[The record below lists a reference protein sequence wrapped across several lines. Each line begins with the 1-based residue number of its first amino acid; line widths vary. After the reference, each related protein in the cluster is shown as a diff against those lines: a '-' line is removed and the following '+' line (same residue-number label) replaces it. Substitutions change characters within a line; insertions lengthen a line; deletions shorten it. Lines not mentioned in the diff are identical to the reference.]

1 MAKKKRKIEKDL
13 DIDKLIA
20 NEQIIDSDLVDE
32 AEDSMITYSI
42 KTIID
47 RAIPDVRDGLK
58 PVHRRILYGAYAGK
72 YMPDKKY
79 SKNAKIVG
87 EVMGNFHPHGDFSIY
102 SAMVAMSQ
110 PWNYRYPLLDF
121 QGNNGSYDGDSEAA
135 MRYSEGRLD
144 KLALTMLQDVDTKC
158 VPFKLNYSEE
168 IEEPE
173 VLPGLFPNLL
183 ANGASGIA
191 VGYTTE
197 IPSHQLGEV
206 IDAIIEV
213 MKNPKIELDDIMK
226 HIKGPDFPNGGFL
239 INNENIKK
247 LYETGNASLTF
258 KAKYELEQNE
268 ETGNTQI
275 VFTELPPDTKKPKLV
290 EHINTLCI
298 VNKEIP
304 RVIDV
309 RDTSEENDTRIVI
322 ELHKTAVPDIVIN
335 ELYEHTQLKKNLT
348 FYLRVIVNNSPK
360 LLNLKQ
366 MIEYYIEHRREVV
379 INRTKFI
386 LEKTEGKLHIQEGF
400 RTVLSDVKK
409 TISIMEN
416 ADTVEEAKKELM
428 SHFKLSEEQ
437 ANQVF
442 DIRFRTL
449 IKMNREEIGNLI
461 NKLNSEIADLKLLLS
476 GQVEIDKVIIKE
488 LKDLKKDFNDERRTM
503 LVSEVEADQLNTV
516 TNNEPI
522 ALVLTSK
529 NTIKH
534 TTIKTLEDMFK
545 NGILKERQE
554 IFIQG
559 VKCKIQDEFVLILN
573 TGEYVKIGFSDL
585 MSNLPTENKTIKAI
599 VSYNEEKANK
609 TIVTMTKKG
618 IVQKVKLSGL
628 KARMK
633 RIAPLLQIQDGDE
646 IVDVRVIEE
655 TPENIK
661 SNIITIGTKD
671 GLIHRFFLNSFKDT
685 AAGSKGCNGI
695 TLTEADNEVI
705 GFEVSNVDN
714 DPVSKLIVFTKHND
728 GSFGMKSMKLDEFKP
743 KGRVAQGVR
752 GVDFSKKLPG
762 IVHGVVIA
770 SDDFFV
776 TDKKGTVMINK
787 FTKLPEH
794 AKYNK
799 PDPVA
804 YEVNITK
811 FFLE

>member
-1 MAKKKRKIEKDL
+1 MARKKKVEKDI
-13 DIDKLIA
+13 DIDNLIA
-20 NEQIIDSDLVDE
+20 NEQVIDSDIVDE
-32 AEDSMITYSI
+32 AEDSMITYAI

-47 RAIPDVRDGLK
+47 RAIPDVRDGMK
-58 PVHRRILYGAYAGK
+58 PVHRRILYGAYMGR

-87 EVMGNFHPHGDFSIY
+87 EVMGKYHPHGDSSIY
-102 SAMVAMSQ
+102 DTMVAMSQ
-110 PWNYRYPLLDF
+110 PWKYRYPLLDF
-121 QGNNGSYDGDSEAA
+121 QGNNGSYDGDTAAA

-144 KLALTMLQDVDTKC
+144 KLALTMLQDVETKC

-168 IEEPE
+168 LDEPE

-183 ANGASGIA
+183 ANGTSGIA

-206 IDAIIEV
+206 IDAIISVINNSEAT
-213 MKNPKIELDDIMK
+213 IDDIMK
-226 HIKGPDFPNGGFL
+226 HIQGPDFPNGGFL
-239 INNENIKK
+239 INNENIKN
-247 LYETGNASLTF
+247 LYETGTASLTF

-268 ETGNTQI
+268 ETNNTQI

-290 EHINTLCI
+290 EHISNLCI

-304 RVIDV
+304 RVV
-309 RDTSEENDTRIVI
+309 SVKDTSEENDTRIVI

-335 ELYEHTQLKKNLT
+335 ELYEKTQLKKNMT
-348 FYLRVIVNNSPK
+348 FYLRVIVNNAPK

-366 MIEYYIEHRREVV
+366 MIEYYIEHRRDVV
-379 INRTKFI
+379 TNRTKFI
-386 LEKTEGKLHIQEGF
+386 LDKTQFKLHIQEGLKI
-400 RTVLSDVKK
+400 VLGDVKK
-409 TISIMEN
+409 AIAILEN
-416 ADTVEEAKKELM
+416 SDTTDDARKELM
-428 SHFKLSEEQ
+428 SHFKLSEDQ
-437 ANQVF
+437 ANQVLE
-442 DIRFRTL
+442 IKFRQL
-449 IKMNREEIGNLI
+449 IKMNRQEIENLI
-461 NKLNSEIADLKLLLS
+461 KELQSEIADLQVILS
-476 GQVEIDKVIIKE
+476 GQIEIDKVIIKE
-488 LKDLKKDFNDERRTM
+488 LKQLKKEFNDERRTI
-503 LVSEVEADQLNTV
+503 LVSETEAQDLNTV

-534 TTIKTLEDMFK
+534 ITIKALDDMFK
-545 NGILKERQE
+545 NGALKERQE
-554 IFIQG
+554 VFIQG
-559 VKCKIQDEFVLILN
+559 VKCQIQDEFVLILN

-585 MSNLPTENKTIKAI
+585 MGNLPNENKTIKAI
-599 VSYNEEKANK
+599 VSYNEERANK

-618 IVQKVKLSGL
+618 IIQKVKLSGL

-633 RIAPLLQIQDGDE
+633 RVAPLLQIQDGDE

-661 SNIITIGTKD
+661 NNIITIGTKD
-671 GLIHRFFLNSFKDT
+671 GLIHRFFLGSFKDT
-685 AAGSKGCNGI
+685 AAGSKGISGI

-705 GFEVSNVDN
+705 GFEVTNIDN
-714 DPVSKLIVFTKHND
+714 DSASKIIVFTKHND
-728 GSFGMKSMKLDEFKP
+728 GNFGMKSMKLDEFKP

-762 IVHGVVIA
+762 VVHGVVIA

-787 FTKLPEH
+787 FAKLPEH

-804 YEVNITK
+804 YEVNTTK